1 MNFELSSN
9 FKQLCINLEGCV
21 KTCKYFILTIK
32 ENCQIENYGKFG
44 KKLVAFIELC
54 SFFFDILA
62 FELGKLC
69 PGVGIL
75 FCFFDPG
82 AGVLH

>member
-1 MNFELSSN
+1 MFNL
-9 FKQLCINLEGCV
+9 KGCI
-21 KTCKYFILTIK
+21 KTCEYLIITIK
-32 ENCQIENYGKFG
+32 ENCQIENYGK
-44 KKLVAFIELC
+44 KLVAFVELC
-54 SFFFDILA
+54 SFFIDYLA

-69 PGVGIL
+69 PGVWIL